1 MSFGYLIEI
10 FGGTGAVIL
19 GVGTCIYG
27 FCKTHEFKYD
37 YDEEDKLD
45 PVDVLNEE
53 WESPG
58 EDFPI
63 EEHFGSNWSRLKFA
77 KKENGNWKVNINKKE
92 GDVYIYSK
100 KDRPPP
106 KFNDRNHYLR
116 INIKNVKKNMKVQ
129 FQQKFFDISYNQIK
143 DINYKFIK
151 KDGPHIFE
159 PECIIDLQNNN
170 NDSVKLEQVGV
181 FISGEFQDIKDI
193 IIDEAYYG
201 EKWRFCKLFC
211 CRRHCKTILCRK
223 KPKDD

>member
-1 MSFGYLIEI
+1 MSFGYLLEI

-63 EEHFGSNWSRLKFA
+63 EEHFGSNWSRQKFA

-106 KFNDRNHYLR
+106 KCNDRNHYLR
-116 INIKNVKKNMKVQ
+116 INIKNVKRNMKVQ

-201 EKWRFCKLFC
+201 EKWSFCKLC
-211 CRRHCKTILCRK
+211 CCKRHCKTILCRK
-223 KPKDD
+223 IAKDD